1 MLCPAARGRLYTIVH
16 DLVGTCRT
24 VLRPAHQH
32 TTPLLLPAAGSSQS
46 SLVHDLRGH
55 VHGLHPL
62 GSAAGGAGDLS
73 HCPALQ
79 AEPAA
84 TLCRWGLLLP
94 VCINARVSVR
104 DRLSALPHRLCC
116 SSSRRTF
123 ESAACSAGLAVH
135 SEDPDL
141 VHIAAVAL
149 VCFMSVAVLLCWR
162 PMGPFLCPARCTCC
176 RSPGLICQSER
187 CVALLTTGSG
197 TLLAAC

>member
-1 MLCPAARGRLYTIVH
+1 MYVCLQVLQPALPTDAMLCPAARGRLYTIVH

-24 VLRPAHQH
+24 VLHPAHQH
-32 TTPLLLPAAGSSQS
+32 TTPPLLPAAGSSQS

-55 VHGLHPL
+55 VQGLHPL

-104 DRLSALPHRLCC
+104 DGLSALPHRLCC

-149 VCFMSVAVLLCWR
+149 VCFKVS
-162 PMGPFLCPARCTCC
+162 CC
-176 RSPGLICQSER
+176 A
-187 CVALLTTGSG
+187 ALLAPNGALSLSSQVN
-197 TLLAAC
+197 LLPQPWTDLPK